1 MLHPKG
7 GGWTGWH
14 GESDQVFDLKTSN
27 YERDRNKRRTCAES
41 SHNNET
47 LLVKLLVC
55 KWVSVLSRLP
65 LMIISRTKKCQH
77 VETFRGTENDDYGRR
92 GEVCKLFLL
101 CHALFQMLRTSCT
114 LYDMCVPV
122 NSHLLLS
129 LCVLL

>member
-55 KWVSVLSRLP
+55 KWVSCFVKIAS
-65 LMIISRTKKCQH
+65 
-77 VETFRGTENDDYGRR
+77 DDYIPNEKVSACGDFQGRR
-92 GEVCKLFLL
+92 E
-101 CHALFQMLRTSCT
+101 R
-114 LYDMCVPV
+114 
-122 NSHLLLS
+122 
-129 LCVLL
+129 